1 MKVMLKVRSILSIA
15 FLFRGVNMEKVVKI
29 ISVSILAI
37 IILGFVWF
45 VLDYTFGLAP
55 TEIVTVVDED
65 TGFTYEYN
73 KNSLNTRLS
82 NFLDFTKVALYI
94 EVALSFVLAAYKGKN
109 EEIEKR
115 ELGELDDTAPFD
127 ITMTF
132 KDIDNGEDR
141 YVQSFKMLNNEL
153 NGVCRKNGVMF
164 IGASSGSGKTTVTL
178 QMVLG
183 LIEAGEKV
191 LFISNEQT
199 SRYFKN
205 LLIVEN
211 NIKSL
216 HA

>member
-94 EVALSFVLAAYKGKN
+94 EVALSFVLAACKGKN
-109 EEIEKR
+109 GEIEKR
-115 ELGELDDTAPFD
+115 NAFIILGIILL
-127 ITMTF
+127 
-132 KDIDNGEDR
+132 
-141 YVQSFKMLNNEL
+141 V
-153 NGVCRKNGVMF
+153 
-164 IGASSGSGKTTVTL
+164 
-178 QMVLG
+178 VL
-183 LIEAGEKV
+183 LAWQV
-191 LFISNEQT
+191 LFAPPMNVT
-199 SRYFKN
+199 
-205 LLIVEN
+205 
-211 NIKSL
+211 
-216 HA
+216 AD